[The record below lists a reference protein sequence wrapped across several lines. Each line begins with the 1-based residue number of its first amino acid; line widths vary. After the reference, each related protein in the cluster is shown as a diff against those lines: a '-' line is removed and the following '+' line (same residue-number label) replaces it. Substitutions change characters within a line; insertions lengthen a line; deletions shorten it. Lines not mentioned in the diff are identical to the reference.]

1 MVPIILDLVLLAKLS
16 VHIQLKIEGEDYF
29 LLHPYGTL
37 LLLPSYDMI
46 HLLKGCLILQGK
58 FHSIHLVAT
67 IFSYLTKAPLVSSL
81 HAFQSFTL
89 GVDLN
94 EGYDTSIEKKCAL
107 CWKNYNKNFDKIL
120 MRNL

>member
-16 VHIQLKIEGEDYF
+16 VHIQLQIEGEDYF
-29 LLHPYGTL
+29 LLHTYGTL
-37 LLLPSYDMI
+37 LLWFLPSYDMI

-94 EGYDTSIEKKCAL
+94 EGYDTSIEKKFAL
-107 CWKNYNKNFDKIL
+107 
-120 MRNL
+120 